1 MSDLFRLDPGW
12 HYDVPMETYLAD
24 EGLGSSGL
32 QEFKRSAHYYR
43 FRQNR
48 ERAPSKAMTNGTAF
62 HTAVLE
68 PDEFDKLYVIA
79 GQCVARKKN
88 GDRCTNPGNRI
99 YRDKAFCG
107 VRGHHPKPDFIEED
121 GGPEI
126 VEQDD
131 RDAMCMAR
139 DNLHQHKHIMQ
150 YFKGVGA
157 SEVTGI
163 WVDEASGVRCKI
175 RLDREIERATHHV
188 DLKFTASADVRAF
201 KRQTWSM
208 GWMHRSAFYRRGMKV
223 LGHEA
228 TASVIIASES
238 EPAHDC
244 NLFILDEAQIAVI
257 GQGIDQ
263 HLAEF
268 AACQQSGDW
277 PGYDQEPVHLTLED
291 WQL

>member
-1 MSDLFRLDPGW
+1 MSDLFKLDPGW

-24 EGLGSSGL
+24 EALSSSGL
-32 QEFKRSAHYYR
+32 QDFKRSAHYYR
-43 FRQNR
+43 FRQNS
-48 ERAPSKAMTNGTAF
+48 ERVASKAMTNGTAF

-68 PDEFDKLYVIA
+68 PDEFDRLYVIA
-79 GQCVARKKN
+79 GQCVARKKS
-88 GDRCTNPGNRI
+88 GERCTNPGTRI

-107 VRGHHPKPDFIEED
+107 VRGHHPKPDFIEEE

-126 VEQDD
+126 VEKAD
-131 RDAMCMAR
+131 RDAMGIAR
-139 DNLHQHKHIMQ
+139 DNLHKHKHIMQ

-163 WVDEASGVRCKI
+163 WVDEPSGVRCKI
-175 RLDREIERATHHV
+175 RLDRELERVSHHV
-188 DLKFTASADVRAF
+188 DLKYTASADVRAF

-208 GWMHRSAFYRRGMKV
+208 GWMHRSAFYRRGMKA
-223 LGHEA
+223 LGRA
-228 TASVIIASES
+228 APASIIIASES

-244 NLFILDEAQIAVI
+244 NLFILDEAQIGVI

-263 HLAEF
+263 YLTEF

-277 PGYDQEPVHLTLED
+277 PGDDEAPGHLTLED